1 MRFDIEKP
9 ACNKDVI
16 SELPVGTFRGM
27 ANPTSTNAVPTAR
40 RVGIRHARTRRRD
53 MDVSTRESIRM
64 GDALSGRE
72 RVTSTIETYLG
83 DEQANYTISL
93 G

>member
-1 MRFDIEKP
+1 
-9 ACNKDVI
+9 
-16 SELPVGTFRGM
+16 
-27 ANPTSTNAVPTAR
+27 
-40 RVGIRHARTRRRD
+40 

-64 GDALSGRE
+64 RDALSGRE

>member
-1 MRFDIEKP
+1 
-9 ACNKDVI
+9 
-16 SELPVGTFRGM
+16 
-27 ANPTSTNAVPTAR
+27 
-40 RVGIRHARTRRRD
+40 

-64 GDALSGRE
+64 GEALSGRE
-72 RVTSTIETYLG
+72 RVTSTIETYLD